1 MRTRVYR
8 NLNNGKW
15 SIQQRIAGKWVVVGH
30 CDACVIDGALP
41 FVSLKS
47 RTRLVAKR
55 QRGVHVWIE
64 GNLSRMPSGFVPF
77 QNRTVD
83 HWVISNRGFTTHI
96 PPYNAHCSL
105 VTYQPFERDC
115 FYHVSH
121 GGEYHGSDFAMFGS
135 DQKMRVS

>member
-1 MRTRVYR
+1 MYR

-15 SIQQRIAGKWVVVGH
+15 SLKQRIEGKWVVVGH
-30 CDACVIDGALP
+30 CDSCVIDGALP
-41 FVSLKS
+41 FVSIKS
-47 RTRLVAKR
+47 RTRCVAKQ
-55 QRGVHVWIE
+55 QREVHAWVE

-77 QNRTVD
+77 QDRTVD
-83 HWVISNRGFTTHI
+83 HRGFTTHV
-96 PPYNAHCSL
+96 PPYYAHCAP